1 MEKKDDFSDFVGGKS
16 KIREVDFSLIHKE
29 N

>member
-16 KIREVDFSLIHKE
+16 KIREAHFTFIHKE

>member
-16 KIREVDFSLIHKE
+16 KIREAHFTFRHKE